1 MMNVLKNAMYGNYT
15 LKFSY
20 SYNLA
25 ELLKFYISNK
35 TYNTPNSFKIT
46 QSFTP

>member
-1 MMNVLKNAMYGNYT
+1 MMNVLKNAMYGNHT

-25 ELLKFYISNK
+25 ELLKFYTMK
-35 TYNTPNSFKIT
+35 KETKKA
-46 QSFTP
+46 